1 MRVSPD
7 EAAGIHFSVEN
18 SELYDRELKMYRL
31 CAPLHRESPE
41 LGRITAFTP
50 GIFERESIFPHAEFK
65 YLLSMLDVGLYE
77 ELFERLGQFCLRS
90 SDRLYMGEFVLHRV
104 VGKS

>member
-1 MRVSPD
+1 MCPAHQGELCASGYTNSD
-7 EAAGIHFSVEN
+7 ELI
-18 SELYDRELKMYRL
+18 SELCPQAEPLLQRYDYCR
-31 CAPLHRESPE
+31 AESPE
-41 LGRITAFTP
+41 FWRASLP
-50 GIFERESIFPHAEFK
+50 
-65 YLLSMLDVGLYE
+65 LLDAGLYE